1 VPDNS
6 GRSAVIPAVG
16 ATVRVAAGETGQAG
30 FDRRCRAYSGDM
42 ARSNDEVAALFQE
55 YADLIS
61 ITGGDAFKARVY
73 EKAARAI
80 GGHHADVDTLDAKG
94 LQQIPGVGKS
104 IAEKVVEYFRD
115 GSVSAVEE
123 LRAKIP
129 AGVRQL
135 TAIPTLGPKKAL
147 VLHEELGISS
157 VDELADAI
165 HEERLRDLK
174 GFGPRTE
181 EKILHGIELLQSSG
195 GRVQLDVAL
204 DLAEETVAELSR
216 VTGCRRCTY
225 AGSLR
230 RFRETI
236 GDIDVLA
243 AAKKP
248 APLMRAF
255 TELPYVTEVIAHG
268 EKKTSVRTAKGLQID
283 LRVVPPDSW
292 GAALLYFTGSKAHN
306 IRIREIAVHQGL
318 KLSEYGLFD
327 AESGEKI
334 VSATE
339 EDVYARLG
347 LPWIEPT
354 LREDRG
360 EIEAGQRGELPD
372 LVTESDIRGDLHT
385 HTDLTDGLAPL
396 EEMVRSAAE
405 RGYAY
410 YAITD
415 HGPDLYMQRMTDE
428 RMLAQRDQVRQLD
441 RAHGKRGGMRLLH
454 GAELNIG
461 PDGDVDWPDDFLAG
475 FDLCVASV
483 HSHFNQDREALTR
496 RIVRACENPYVNIIG
511 HPTTRI
517 LGKRP
522 GIDADLDEIFAACAR
537 TGTALEINAHPDR
550 LDLRDED
557 ILRAKR
563 HGVKF
568 AIDSDAHAVLHL
580 AHMRY
585 GVGTAQRGWLT
596 EGDVINTWPHTRL
609 RRFLEKSRR

>member
-1 VPDNS
+1 
-6 GRSAVIPAVG
+6 
-16 ATVRVAAGETGQAG
+16 
-30 FDRRCRAYSGDM
+30 M

-61 ITGGDAFKARVY
+61 ITGGDAFKARVH

-80 GGHHADVDTLDAKG
+80 GGHHADVGTLDVKG
-94 LQQIPGVGKS
+94 LQQIPGVGRS

-135 TAIPTLGPKKAL
+135 TAIPALGPKKAL
-147 VLHEELGISS
+147 ALHEELGISS
-157 VDELADAI
+157 VEELADAI
-165 HEERLRDLK
+165 HAERLRDLK

-195 GRVQLDVAL
+195 DRVLLDVAL
-204 DLAEETVAELSR
+204 DLAEETVAGLSR
-216 VTGCRRCTY
+216 VTGCLRCAY

-236 GDIDVLA
+236 GDIDVLVA
-243 AAKKP
+243 ATKP
-248 APLMRAF
+248 MPVMRAF
-255 TELPYVTEVIAHG
+255 TELPDVTEVIAHG
-268 EKKTSVRTAKGLQID
+268 EKKTSIRTGKGLAID

-396 EEMVRSAAE
+396 EEMIRSAAE
-405 RGYAY
+405 RGYGY

-428 RMLAQRDQVRQLD
+428 RMVAQRDQVRQLD
-441 RAHGKRGGMRLLH
+441 RAYGKGGGMRLLH
-454 GAELNIG
+454 GVELNIA
-461 PDGDVDWPDDFLAG
+461 PDGGVDWPDGFLAG

-483 HSHFNQDREALTR
+483 HSHFNQDRGTLTR

-537 TGTALEINAHPDR
+537 TGTALEVNAHPDR

-557 ILRAKR
+557 ILRARR

-568 AIDSDAHAVLHL
+568 AIDSDAHSTLHL

-596 EGDVINTWPHTRL
+596 KEDVINVWPHTRL
-609 RRFLEKSRR
+609 RRFLDKGGRPKRHSVS

>member
-1 VPDNS
+1 
-6 GRSAVIPAVG
+6 
-16 ATVRVAAGETGQAG
+16 
-30 FDRRCRAYSGDM
+30 M
-42 ARSNDEVAALFQE
+42 ARSNDEVAALFHE

-61 ITGGDAFKARVY
+61 ITGGDAFRARVY

-80 GGHHADVDTLDAKG
+80 GGHHADVSTLDVKG
-94 LQQIPGVGKS
+94 LREIPGVGTS
-104 IAEKVVEYFRD
+104 IAEKVVEYFST
-115 GSVSAVEE
+115 GGVSAVEK

-129 AGVRQL
+129 AGVRRL

-147 VLHEELGISS
+147 MLYEELGISS
-157 VDELADAI
+157 IDELVDAI

-181 EKILHGIELLQSSG
+181 ENLLHGVELLRSSG
-195 GRVQLDVAL
+195 GRVQLDVAME
-204 DLAEETVAELSR
+204 LAEDIVAELSR
-216 VTGCRRCTY
+216 VTGCRRCAY

-243 AAKKP
+243 AAEQS

-255 TELPYVTEVIAHG
+255 TELPYVTEVIARG
-268 EKKTSVRTAKGLQID
+268 GTKTSVRTTKGLAVD

-292 GAALLYFTGSKAHN
+292 GAALQYFTGSKGHN
-306 IRIREIAVHQGL
+306 IRTRELAVHQGL
-318 KLSEYGLFD
+318 KLSEYGLYD
-327 AESGEKI
+327 VESGQKI

-339 EDVYARLG
+339 EEVYARLG
-347 LPWIEPT
+347 LPWIPPT

-360 EIEAGQRGELPD
+360 EIEAGLHGELPD
-372 LVTESDIRGDLHT
+372 LVTETDIRGDLHT

-396 EEMVRSAAE
+396 EEMIQAAAE

-415 HGPDLYMQRMTDE
+415 HGPDLSMQRMTDE
-428 RMLAQRDQVRQLD
+428 RMLAQRERVRELD
-441 RAHGKRGGMRLLH
+441 GAYGPRGRRRGMRLLH

-461 PDGDVDWPDDFLAG
+461 PDGEVDWPDEFLAG

-483 HSHFNQDREALTR
+483 HSHFNQGRAALTR
-496 RIVRACENPYVNIIG
+496 RIVRACENPYVDIIG
-511 HPTTRI
+511 HPTTRLI
-517 LGKRP
+517 GKRP
-522 GIDADLDEIFAACAR
+522 AIDADLDAIFAACAR

-550 LDLRDED
+550 LDLRDQD
-557 ILRAKR
+557 ILRAR
-563 HGVKF
+563 RFGVKF
-568 AIDSDAHAVLHL
+568 AIDSDAHAILHL
-580 AHMRY
+580 AVMRY

-596 EGDVINTWPHTRL
+596 KDDVINTWPEARL
-609 RRFLEKSRR
+609 RRFLRKGRA

>member
-1 VPDNS
+1 
-6 GRSAVIPAVG
+6 
-16 ATVRVAAGETGQAG
+16 
-30 FDRRCRAYSGDM
+30 M
-42 ARSNDEVAALFQE
+42 ARPNDEVAALLQE

-80 GGHHADVDTLDAKG
+80 GGHHADVSTLDVKG
-94 LQQIPGVGKS
+94 LKEIPNVGKS
-104 IAEKVVEYFRD
+104 IAEKVVEYFSS
-115 GSVSAVEE
+115 GSVSAIEE

-147 VLHEELGISS
+147 VIYQELGISTTE
-157 VDELADAI
+157 ELADAI

-174 GFGPRTE
+174 GFGPKTE
-181 EKILHGIELLQSSG
+181 ENILHGIGLLQSSG
-195 GRVQLDVAL
+195 DRVLIDVAMS
-204 DLAEETVAELSR
+204 LAEDIVAEMSQ
-216 VTGCRRCTY
+216 VTGCKRCSY

-230 RFRETI
+230 RVRETI
-236 GDIDVLA
+236 GDIDVLV

-248 APLMRAF
+248 EPVMRAF
-255 TELPYVTEVIAHG
+255 TELPYVSEVIAHG
-268 EKKTSVRTAKGLQID
+268 EKKTSIRTSKGLQVD

-292 GAALLYFTGSKAHN
+292 GAAMQYFTGSKAHN
-306 IRIREIAVHQGL
+306 IRTRELAVHKKL

-327 AESGEKI
+327 TETGKKI
-334 VSATE
+334 VSETE

-347 LPWIEPT
+347 LPWIPPT

-360 EIEAGQRGELPD
+360 EIAAGLRGELPE
-372 LVTESDIRGDLHT
+372 LVQEQDIRGDLHT

-396 EEMVRSAAE
+396 EEMVAAAAE

-410 YAITD
+410 YAVTD
-415 HGPDLYMQRMTDE
+415 HGPDMAMQRMTDE
-428 RMLAQRDQVRQLD
+428 RILAQRERVRELDGQV
-441 RAHGKRGGMRLLH
+441 GKRGKRAGMRVLH

-461 PDGDVDWPDDFLAG
+461 PDGDVDWPPEFLAG

-483 HSHFNQDREALTR
+483 HSHFNQGREALTR
-496 RIVRACENPYVNIIG
+496 RFVRACENPHVNIIG

-517 LGKRP
+517 IGKRP
-522 GIDADLDEIFAACAR
+522 GIDADLDAVFAACAR
-537 TGTALEINAHPDR
+537 TGTALEINSHPDR

-557 ILRAKR
+557 ILRARR

-568 AIDSDAHAVLHL
+568 AVDSDAHAVIHL
-580 AHMRY
+580 ANLRY

-596 EGDVINTWPHTRL
+596 KDDVINTWPLTRL
-609 RRFLEKSRR
+609 RRFLDKG